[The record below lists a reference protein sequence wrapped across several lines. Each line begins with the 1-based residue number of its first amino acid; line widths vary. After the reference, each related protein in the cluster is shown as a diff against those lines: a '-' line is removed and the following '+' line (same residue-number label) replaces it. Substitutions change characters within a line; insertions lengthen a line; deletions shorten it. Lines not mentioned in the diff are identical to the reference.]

1 VSTEADLGAVPGEV
15 VAWPRPEAA
24 PPAEPDDDPL
34 DALQRAMTANAGVLR
49 SAASLARAADAVGRA
64 AGRVAGS
71 PTDRATHE
79 LANLA
84 DVGSAL
90 VAAAAARRESRGA
103 HTRTDFPE
111 TTEHGRVRFV
121 IVPGPQLP

>member
-1 VSTEADLGAVPGEV
+1 
-15 VAWPRPEAA
+15 
-24 PPAEPDDDPL
+24 
-34 DALQRAMTANAGVLR
+34 MTANAGVLR
-49 SAASLARAADAVGRA
+49 SAESLARAADAAARA
-64 AGRVAGS
+64 AAHAAAAE
-71 PTDRATHE
+71 PADRGAHE

-111 TTEHGRVRFV
+111 RTDHGRVRFV